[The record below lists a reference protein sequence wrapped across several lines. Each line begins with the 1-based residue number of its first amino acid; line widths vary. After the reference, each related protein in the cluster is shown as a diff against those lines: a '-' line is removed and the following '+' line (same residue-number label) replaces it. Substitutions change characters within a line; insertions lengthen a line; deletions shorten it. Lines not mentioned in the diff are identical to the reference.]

1 MLVTASGLRNG
12 FLFISRRRQSHRR
25 SIVQIL
31 NKLSIDLHN
40 GCQPTA
46 TQRLSTVGYC
56 NPPSVMSG
64 TPRLGGGGGGTR
76 RGVLERLLTQ
86 RRSRHVPVAGGCER
100 SRWFALDAT
109 PLCLA
114 LQVLPF
120 SLAISHPCRDV
131 LPYKARRRD
140 VCTDYNHSDKRPGCQ
155 PYYTHVCHRKCVG

>member
-1 MLVTASGLRNG
+1 MPVGSPHAMLVTASGLRNG

-25 SIVQIL
+25 SRVQIL
-31 NKLSIDLHN
+31 NKLSINVHN
-40 GCQPTA
+40 GCQPSA

-100 SRWFALDAT
+100 SPWFALDAT
-109 PLCLA
+109 PLFSRSASIA
-114 LQVLPF
+114 LF
-120 SLAISHPCRDV
+120 SGHIASLSRCSSI
-131 LPYKARRRD
+131 
-140 VCTDYNHSDKRPGCQ
+140 
-155 PYYTHVCHRKCVG
+155 